1 MVDDKDVMK
10 RRTLTLL
17 LASQAGL
24 SPVLTAEPLLN
35 RITQKLKNAKPM
47 KTAPASLVVRRSSE
61 RGHADHGWLKSYHSF
76 SFADYYD
83 PAHMGFRSLRVIN
96 EDHIA
101 PGGGFPTHPHRDMEI
116 FSYVVKG
123 ALQHKDSLGN
133 GRVLQPGQIQLMS
146 AGKGVLH
153 SEFNPASDVTTH
165 MLQIWI
171 QPRQRGLV
179 PSYTEWHPNP
189 AHETDPK
196 VLVIS
201 SDGRDGSATIQ
212 QDADVYRVRL
222 PKGETL
228 AQEVRSGRGV
238 WFQLIKGSV
247 KIGEVVLEAGDAI
260 SSEIEGTLSFTAGND
275 AEGLLFDLG

>member
-1 MVDDKDVMK
+1 MK
-10 RRTLTLL
+10 TQTNTLTIR
-17 LASQAGL
+17 L
-24 SPVLTAEPLLN
+24 SA
-35 RITQKLKNAKPM
+35 
-47 KTAPASLVVRRSSE
+47 E
-61 RGHADHGWLKSYHSF
+61 RGHADHGWLKSHHSF

-83 PAHMGFRSLRVIN
+83 PAHLGFRSLRVIN

-101 PGGGFPTHPHRDMEI
+101 SGGGFPTHPHRDMEI

-153 SEFNPASDVTTH
+153 SEFNPSPDVTTH

-171 QPRQRGLV
+171 QPRERNLV
-179 PSYTEWHPNP
+179 PSYTEWHPD
-189 AHETDPK
+189 AASEAASK

-201 SDGRDGSATIQ
+201 SDGRDRSATIQ
-212 QDADVYRVRL
+212 QDADVYRIRL
-222 PKGETL
+222 SKGEAVT
-228 AQEVRSGRGV
+228 QEVRSGRGI
-238 WFQLIKGSV
+238 WFQLIKGNLTVSDV
-247 KIGEVVLEAGDAI
+247 SLKPGDAVCTE
-260 SSEIEGTLSFTAGND
+260 SLGNLTLTANTD

>member
-1 MVDDKDVMK
+1 MN
-10 RRTLTLL
+10 RRLFTH
-17 LASQAGL
+17 S
-24 SPVLTAEPLLN
+24 LTALAAVSSANAGDSLLK
-35 RITQKLKNAKPM
+35 RLFRKPQSKAM
-47 KTAPASLVVRRSSE
+47 NTLQDTLVVRRSAE

-83 PAHMGFRSLRVIN
+83 PAQMGFRSLRVIN

-116 FSYVVKG
+116 FSYVVQG

-133 GRVLQPGQIQLMS
+133 GRVLKPGQIQLMS

-153 SEFNPASDVTTH
+153 SEFNPSADVTTH

-179 PSYTEWHPNP
+179 PSYTEWHPDP
-189 AHETDPK
+189 AKDRDSK

-201 SDGRDGSATIQ
+201 ADGRDGSATIQ

-222 PKGETL
+222 DQGASTAHMVHP
-228 AQEVRSGRGV
+228 GRGV
-238 WFQLIKGSV
+238 WFQLIKGQV
-247 KIGEVVLEAGDAI
+247 TVGEMTLYPGDAI
-260 SSEIEGTLSFTAGND
+260 RTETAGPLTFTATAA
-275 AEGLLFDLG
+275 AEALLFDLG

>member
-1 MVDDKDVMK
+1 MN
-10 RRTLTLL
+10 RRLFTQTLTA
-17 LASQAGL
+17 LAAVSSASAG
-24 SPVLTAEPLLN
+24 EPLFKCLFK
-35 RITQKLKNAKPM
+35 TPPSKTM
-47 KTAPASLVVRRSSE
+47 KTAQATLVVRRSAD
-61 RGHADHGWLKSYHSF
+61 RGHADHGWLKSHHSF

-123 ALQHKDSLGN
+123 ALQHKDSMGN
-133 GRVLQPGQIQLMS
+133 GRVLHPGQIQLMS

-153 SEFNPASDVTTH
+153 SEFNPSSEVTTH

-179 PSYTEWHPNP
+179 PSYTEWHPD
-189 AHETDPK
+189 AAREKDPK

-201 SDGRDGSATIQ
+201 PDGRDASATIQ

-222 PKGETL
+222 AGGASIE
-228 AQEVRSGRGV
+228 QQVRPRRGV

-247 KIGEVVLEAGDAI
+247 NVGDVTLEAGDAV
-260 SSEIEGTLSFTAGND
+260 SSEAPGELTFTASAE

>member
-1 MVDDKDVMK
+1 MK

-35 RITQKLKNAKPM
+35 RITQKLKSAKPM
-47 KTAPASLVVRRSSE
+47 KTAPASLIVRRSSA

-116 FSYVVKG
+116 FSCVVKG

-189 AHETDPK
+189 AHETEAK

-228 AQEVRSGRGV
+228 SQEVRSGRGV